1 MFDIIDIGREWV
13 ADEING
19 LTDTI
24 THISPSVFN
33 EQTRYLP
40 ESVTSIPGFIRYD
53 VNPFMREIIDC
64 ADIESPVREVNLM
77 KGVQITYSTALES
90 IVLYCAAKVRT
101 LPMMY
106 MTADKDLAAA
116 RIENNFIPMF
126 NQSDLGH
133 IIRSSDEGNS
143 RKTGKTANHL
153 QFAGGAYLVPFG
165 AINAS
170 KMRSFSIAVMLKD
183 EIDAW
188 PDAVG
193 RGGRD
198 GCPDKLSDG
207 RLKGYWERRKIF
219 RGSTPLEWNTSKI
232 YKQYKRG
239 DQRQYMVSCRACG
252 FSQVLKWETLDKETG
267 VVGGFTWEID
277 DGTLV
282 HESVRYHCQ
291 KCGHAHE
298 EHDKEILFSEEHG
311 AHWKPTAK
319 PVEPG
324 IRSYHLPAMY
334 SPIGMAP
341 WYSIVADYI
350 EAYDRDTRKVKDITK
365 YRVFYNNVLA
375 MPFKTTGSKIQF
387 TQVSAHRRSSYM
399 LGQIPNTYATEYAG
413 SPILFLMC
421 LIDVHKSNLAVSVFG
436 WCQDSKPFLI
446 DYDRYEAEDCTDI
459 DSPVWGRVQELVEEK
474 IYTADDGREYSILMT
489 LIDAGYANDTVTS
502 FCSGYA
508 SGVYPILGRDRAAK
522 NQTIKEFAEFTT
534 QAGTTGFRILVDH
547 YKDRM
552 SPVLRR
558 LWTEDDG
565 PQKAYHFNAP
575 INVTD
580 KQLKELTVESIKEKI
595 DPNGNASYSWERP
608 QGVPNELWDLLG
620 YGYAAAE
627 IYAWQVCIQHFKLE
641 TIDWERFWAW
651 CLNNL
656 VDPVK
661 TS

>member
-13 ADEING
+13 AEEINA

-24 THISPSVFN
+24 THVSPSAFN

-219 RGSTPLEWNTSKI
+219 RGSTPLEWNSSKI

-239 DQRQYMVSCRACG
+239 DQRQYMVSCRACS

-267 VVGGFTWEID
+267 VVGGFTWEVE
-277 DGTLV
+277 DGTLI

-291 KCGHAHE
+291 KCGHGHSD
-298 EHDKEILFSEEHG
+298 HDKEILFSKEHG

-341 WYSIVADYI
+341 WYSLVADYI

-375 MPFKTTGSKIQF
+375 MPFKTTGAKIQF
-387 TQVSAHRRSSYM
+387 TQVSAHRRSAYM
-399 LGQIPNTYATEYAG
+399 LGQVPNKYATEYAG

-421 LIDVHKSNLAVSVFG
+421 QIDVHKSNLAVSVFG

-446 DYDRYEAEDCTDI
+446 DYDRYEEDDCTDI
-459 DSPVWGRVQELVEEK
+459 ESPVWARVQELVEEK
-474 IYTADDGREYSILMT
+474 VYTADDGREYGILMT

-575 INVTD
+575 VNVTD

-620 YGYAAAE
+620 YGYAGVE
-627 IYAWQVCIQHFKLE
+627 IYAWLICIQHFELE
-641 TIDWERFWAW
+641 TIDWEQFWAW
-651 CLNNL
+651 CRNNL
-656 VDPVK
+656 VDPVE
-661 TS
+661 